1 MVIVDTTVWVDY
13 LNGRRNDQTEWLLS
27 QIGKES
33 IGLLDLVL
41 CEVLQGVRNESQF
54 QELKEQL
61 LEFEIFCPNSVELA
75 IAAASNFRELRKR
88 GFTVR
93 KTIDCWIA
101 TFCLREG
108 HSLLHRDREFEVFE
122 KQLSLQVVKT

>member
-41 CEVLQGVRNESQF
+41 CEVLQGVRGESQF

-61 LEFEIFCPNSVELA
+61 LEFKIFCPSSVELA
-75 IAAASNFRELRKR
+75 IASASNFRELRKR

-108 HSLLHRDREFEVFE
+108 HSLLHRDPDFEVFE
-122 KQLSLQVVKT
+122 KQLGLQVVKS

>member
-27 QIGKES
+27 EIGKEN
-33 IGLLDLVL
+33 IGLLDMVL
-41 CEVLQGVRNESQF
+41 CEVLQGVRGESQF

-61 LEFEIFCPNSVELA
+61 LEFEIFCPSSAELA

-108 HSLLHRDREFEVFE
+108 YSLLHRDRDFEVFE
-122 KQLSLQVVKT
+122 KQLGLQVVKP